1 MKKENWDLIIRPH
14 QRFFDLNLR
23 EVWRYRDLVMQFVRR
38 DIVAVYKQTLLGPV
52 WFVVQPI
59 LTTIVFT
66 FVFGNLAG
74 LAPDNVPTALF
85 YMAGIIPWNYFSECL
100 MKTSTTFTGNAS
112 IYGKVYFP
120 RLVMPFSVVISNMAK
135 LGIQLIIL
143 AIVWLY
149 YYLKGGYDFQLSAA
163 LLLLPVVIIIMAG
176 LGLSLGILISSLTTK
191 YRDFAFLVA
200 FGVELLKFASTL
212 IFPLFLIKNDT
223 YRTIIY
229 ANPMT
234 SIIET
239 FRFAL
244 MGKGAEFN
252 PMALV
257 YSAVFMVV
265 VFLFSALL
273 FNRVEKSFMDTV

>member
-149 YYLKGGYDFQLSAA
+149 YYLKGGYDFQLSPV

-257 YSAVFMVV
+257 YSAVFTVV

>member
-1 MKKENWDLIIRPH
+1 MKKENWDLIIQPH
-14 QRFFDLNLR
+14 QRFFALNLR

-52 WFVVQPI
+52 WFVMQPI

-74 LAPDNVPTALF
+74 LAPDNVPTVLF
-85 YMAGIIPWNYFSECL
+85 YMSGIIPWNYFSECL
-100 MKTSTTFTGNAS
+100 IKTSNTFTGNAS

-120 RLVMPFSVVISNMAK
+120 RLVIPISVVISNMAK
-135 LGIQLIIL
+135 LGIQMIL
-143 AIVWLY
+143 LAAVWVY
-149 YYLKGGYDFQLSAA
+149 YYQTGEYNMHISGAIF
-163 LLLLPVVIIIMAG
+163 LLPLIIIIMAG

-191 YRDFAFLVA
+191 YRDFSFLVA

-212 IFPLFLIKNDT
+212 IFPLVLIKNST
-223 YRTIIY
+223 YRTLIY

-234 SIIET
+234 SVIET
-239 FRFAL
+239 FRYAL
-244 MGKGAEFN
+244 MGKAAEFN
-252 PMALV
+252 PSAIL
-257 YSAVFMVV
+257 YSGVFVVV
-265 VFLFSALL
+265 VFVFSALL

>member
-52 WFVVQPI
+52 WFIVQPI

-239 FRFAL
+239 FRYAL

-252 PMALV
+252 PMALL

-265 VFLFSALL
+265 VFFVSALL

>member
-52 WFVVQPI
+52 WFIVQPI

-74 LAPDNVPTALF
+74 LAPDNVPAALF
-85 YMAGIIPWNYFSECL
+85 YMSGIIPWNYFSECL
-100 MKTSTTFTGNAS
+100 IKTSTTFTGNAS

-135 LGIQLIIL
+135 LGIQLVIL
-143 AIVWLY
+143 AMVWLY
-149 YYLKGGYDFQLSAA
+149 YYLKGGYDFQLSAV
-163 LLLLPVVIIIMAG
+163 LMLLPVVIIIMAG

-191 YRDFAFLVA
+191 YRDFAFLVV

-212 IFPLFLIKNDT
+212 IFPLILIKNET

-252 PMALV
+252 PMALL
-257 YSAVFMVV
+257 YSGIFMVV

>member
-1 MKKENWDLIIRPH
+1 MTKQNWDLIIKPR
-14 QRFFDLNLR
+14 RGLFELNLK
-23 EVWRYRDLVMQFVRR
+23 EVWRYRDLIAQFVRR

-74 LAPDNVPTALF
+74 LAPGNVPAVLF

-100 MKTSTTFTGNAS
+100 VKTSTTFTGNAG

-120 RLVMPFSVVISNMAK
+120 RLVIPISVVISNMAK
-135 LGIQLIIL
+135 LGIQMIIL
-143 AIVWLY
+143 LLVWIY
-149 YYLKGGYDFQLSAA
+149 YFNNGQYDFQVSSAIW
-163 LLLLPVVIIIMAG
+163 LLPVAIIIMAG
-176 LGLSLGILISSLTTK
+176 LGLSLGILVSSLTTK
-191 YRDFAFLVA
+191 YRDFSFLVS

-212 IFPLFLIKNDT
+212 VFPLSIIKNDL
-223 YRTIIY
+223 YRNIIW

-234 SIIET
+234 PVIET
-239 FRFAL
+239 FRYAL
-244 MGKGAEFN
+244 MGKGAEFS
-252 PMALV
+252 PMALL
-257 YSAVFMVV
+257 YSATFMVV

-273 FNRVEKSFMDTV
+273 FNKVEKSFMDTV

>member
-74 LAPDNVPTALF
+74 LAPDNVPTVLF

-100 MKTSTTFTGNAS
+100 LKTSTTFTGNAS

-143 AIVWLY
+143 AMVWLY
-149 YYLKGGYDFQLSAA
+149 YYFKGGYDFQLSPVI
-163 LLLLPVVIIIMAG
+163 LLLPLVIIIMAG

-239 FRFAL
+239 FRYAL

-252 PMALV
+252 PMALL

-265 VFLFSALL
+265 VFFVSALL

>member
-14 QRFFDLNLR
+14 QRFFQLNLR
-23 EVWRYRDLVMQFVRR
+23 EVWNYRDLVMQFVRR
-38 DIVAVYKQTLLGPV
+38 DVVAVYKQTLLGPV

-74 LAPDNVPTALF
+74 LAPDNVPTVLF
-85 YMAGIIPWNYFSECL
+85 YMSGIIPWNYFSECL
-100 MKTSTTFTGNAS
+100 IKTSNTFTGNAS

-120 RLVMPFSVVISNMAK
+120 RLVIPFSVVISNMAK
-135 LGIQLIIL
+135 LGIQLLIL
-143 AIVWLY
+143 AGVWFY
-149 YYLKGGYDFQLSAA
+149 YYRTGEYDMHISGAI
-163 LLLLPVVIIIMAG
+163 LLLPLIIVIMAG

-191 YRDFAFLVA
+191 YRDFNFLVA
-200 FGVELLKFASTL
+200 FGVELLKFGSTL
-212 IFPLFLIKNDT
+212 IFPLALIKNET

-229 ANPMT
+229 SNPMT
-234 SIIET
+234 SVIET

-252 PMALV
+252 PTAIL

>member
-149 YYLKGGYDFQLSAA
+149 YYLKGGYDFQLSAT

-239 FRFAL
+239 FRYAL

>member
-149 YYLKGGYDFQLSAA
+149 YYLKGGYDFQLSAT

-212 IFPLFLIKNDT
+212 IFPLFLIKNDS

-239 FRFAL
+239 FRYAL